1 MNTTVANSI
10 SLDAAVVICAYIDE
24 RWFQL
29 VNAIQAVQ
37 AQSQPVQKIV
47 VVIDHNPALLA
58 RVKERFP
65 LVHAI
70 ENAEEKGLSGARNT
84 GIAAASSATLI
95 GFVDD
100 DAVIEVDWLKN
111 LSQMIAADPLIMGA
125 GGRIIP
131 KWETDRPM
139 WMPEE
144 FYWVV
149 GCTHKG
155 VPEQTADVRN
165 LVGAN
170 MLIRREVFDKVGGF
184 RVGIGR
190 VDAVPL
196 GCEET
201 ELCIRT
207 RQAIPNARF
216 VYDPNTVV
224 YHSVPLKRTGW
235 SYYRSRCYAEGLSKA
250 LISKIVGQK
259 DGLASERTHALITLP
274 KGVMTGIGDAVI
286 RGDRDGLKR
295 AGAIV
300 AGLMITTAGYIR
312 G

>member
-1 MNTTVANSI
+1 MNTVETREAQ
-10 SLDAAVVICAYIDE
+10 LETAVIICAYTDE
-24 RWFQL
+24 RWSQL
-29 VNAIQAVQ
+29 VEAVESVQ
-37 AQSQPVQKIV
+37 AQSQPANQIV
-47 VVIDHNPALLA
+47 VVIDHNPALLT

-65 LVHAI
+65 SIMVV
-70 ENAEEKGLSGARNT
+70 ENVQEKGLSGARNSGVAVT
-84 GIAAASSATLI
+84 SAALI

-100 DAVIEVDWLKN
+100 DAVVERDWLKN
-111 LSQMIAADPLIMGA
+111 LSRIVAQDPSIMGA

-131 KWETDRPM
+131 KWETERPL

-155 VPEQTADVRN
+155 VPEETADVRN
-165 LVGAN
+165 LIGAN
-170 MLIRREVFDKVGGF
+170 MLIRREVFDNVGGF
-184 RVGIGR
+184 RIGIGR
-190 VDAVPL
+190 VDAIPL

-201 ELCIRT
+201 ELCIRV
-207 RQAIPNARF
+207 RQAMPNARF
-216 VYDPNTVV
+216 VYDPNTEV

-235 SYYRSRCYAEGLSKA
+235 SYYRSRCYAEGISKA
-250 LISKIVGQK
+250 VISKWVGQK
-259 DGLASERTHALITLP
+259 DGLSSERTHAMITLP
-274 KGVMTGIGDAVI
+274 KGVITGISDTVLHGDL
-286 RGDRDGLKR
+286 DGLKR

>member
-1 MNTTVANSI
+1 MNITGTQASQTETVVI
-10 SLDAAVVICAYIDE
+10 ICAYTDG
-24 RWFQL
+24 RWTQL
-29 VNAIQAVQ
+29 VDAVESVQ
-37 AQSQPVQKIV
+37 AQSQTADQIV

-58 RVKERFP
+58 RVKSRFP
-65 LVHAI
+65 SVLAV
-70 ENAEEKGLSGARNT
+70 ENVQEKGLSGARNS
-84 GIAAASSATLI
+84 GIAVTSAALI

-100 DAVIEVDWLKN
+100 DAVVERDWLKN
-111 LSQMIAADPLIMGA
+111 LSHIIRQDPSIMGA

-131 KWETDRPM
+131 KWEAERPM
-139 WMPEE
+139 WLPEE

-165 LVGAN
+165 LIGAN
-170 MLIRREVFDKVGGF
+170 MLIRRDVFDKVGGF
-184 RVGIGR
+184 RIGIGR
-190 VDAVPL
+190 VDTIPL

-201 ELCIRT
+201 ELCIRA
-207 RQAIPNARF
+207 RQAIPDARF
-216 VYDPNTVV
+216 VYDPNTEI

-235 SYYRSRCYAEGLSKA
+235 SYYQSRCYAEGISKA
-250 LISKIVGQK
+250 VISKWVGQK
-259 DGLASERTHALITLP
+259 DGLASERTHAMITLP
-274 KGVMTGIGDAVI
+274 KGVISGIGDAVLH
-286 RGDRDGLKR
+286 GDLDGLKR

>member
-1 MNTTVANSI
+1 MSNTSAGVAVI
-10 SLDAAVVICAYIDE
+10 ICAYTEE
-24 RWFQL
+24 RWNQL
-29 VNAIQAVQ
+29 TDSIESVRS
-37 AQSQPVQKIV
+37 QSQPADEIV
-47 VVIDHNPALLA
+47 VVIDHNPALLE
-58 RVKERFP
+58 RVQQQFTDVKA
-65 LVHAI
+65 V
-70 ENAEEKGLSGARNT
+70 ENAQEKGLSGARNT
-84 GIAAASSATLI
+84 GIAASQAPLI

-100 DAVIEVDWLKN
+100 DAVVEPVWIKN
-111 LSQMIAADPLIMGA
+111 LSQLILQDDTVMGA

-131 KWETDRPM
+131 KWESSNPK
-139 WMPEE
+139 WLPEE

-155 VPEQTADVRN
+155 VPEKTADVRN
-165 LVGAN
+165 LIGAN
-170 MLIRREVFDKVGGF
+170 MLIRREVFDRVGGF
-184 RVGIGR
+184 RNGIGR
-190 VDAVPL
+190 VDAIPL

-235 SYYRSRCYAEGLSKA
+235 SYFQSRCYAEG
-250 LISKIVGQK
+250 ISKSVISKLVGQK
-259 DGLASERTHALITLP
+259 DGLSTERTHAMKTLP
-274 KGVMTGIGDAVI
+274 KGVMSGLEDTFIHGDL
-286 RGDRDGLKR
+286 DGMKR
-295 AGAIV
+295 AGAII